1 MKGSYHSRA
10 YHRFFEDY
18 EEVVEPGKNGRGK
31 HIRRFYTGFYYV
43 PQMTDKRLV
52 GQKVLYVFLYLLGFA
67 LFLTSAAAPV
77 TGNTVWYVAIAIAI
91 VFLVLLA
98 LLRSLIHY
106 TAAKKRMT
114 VGEYKESSVALQKNA
129 LGATVC
135 LVAMALVKAVYTF
148 FISPEI
154 SGMELATT
162 GGFLLAAGAVFL
174 LRWLESRISYTREQA
189 KVPD

>member
-1 MKGSYHSRA
+1 M
-10 YHRFFEDY
+10 
-18 EEVVEPGKNGRGK
+18 
-31 HIRRFYTGFYYV
+31 
-43 PQMTDKRLV
+43 L
-52 GQKVLYVFLYLLGFA
+52 LYLLGFA

-77 TGNTVWYVAIAIAI
+77 AGNSMWYTAVFIAI

-129 LGATVC
+129 LGAAVC
-135 LVAMALVKAVYTF
+135 LAAMALVKAVF
-148 FISPEI
+148 ALFVSPEI
-154 SGMELATT
+154 SALELATA

-174 LRWLESRISYTREQA
+174 LRWLESRVSYTRERDST
-189 KVPD
+189 PD